1 LADEWI
7 YEYAYPEVH
16 PATKNE
22 KFVYPKVVEK
32 VVFVEPKYKFEA
44 PKTKGSQY
52 LVSVCEEMRDGSV
65 ISGEPWKAEGGKS
78 GEKAAVKV
86 KGEEKAQS
94 GTEVKVQKV
103 GSDRVYKWRDEVN
116 EALQLGESSDDD
128 RGNGTV
134 KKQRRGS
141 LSEDSSAVLTN
152 GEAEKEGTAKKKD
165 SNKRHESKENRH
177 R

>member
-1 LADEWI
+1 
-7 YEYAYPEVH
+7 VH
-16 PATKNE
+16 PATKKE

-44 PKTKGSQY
+44 PKKKGSEY
-52 LVSVCEEMRDGSV
+52 LVSVCQEMRAGSV
-65 ISGEPWKAEGGKS
+65 INGEPWKAEGEKP

-94 GTEVKVQKV
+94 GPEVKVQKV
-103 GSDRVYKWRDEVN
+103 GIDRVYKWRDEVN
-116 EALQLGESSDDD
+116 DALQLGESSDDD
-128 RGNGTV
+128 RGNGRV
-134 KKQRRGS
+134 KKQRKSS
-141 LSEDSSAVLTN
+141 LSEDSSAVLTSS
-152 GEAEKEGTAKKKD
+152 EAEKEGIAKKKD